1 VSPRFLALDLGAGS
15 GRAMLGSLHA
25 GALELRE
32 IHRFPNEPVRRN
44 RSLQWDVLGLWQE
57 TKRALDLTGAGRLE
71 SVGVDSWGVDFALL
85 GEHGELLENPY
96 HYRDKRTEGMMEAV
110 FKRVSREKIYAITG
124 IQFLP
129 INTLFQLYAA
139 SLAAPDL
146 VGAARAVA
154 TIPDLLN
161 YWLTGALTSE
171 YTIATTTQLIDA
183 QTRSWAT
190 EMLEE
195 LGLPTRLLLPLVEP
209 GTLIGEVTHGAS
221 ARIAGTPVVA
231 PGCHDTASAV
241 AAVSASG
248 TTAFLSCG
256 TWSLLGT
263 ELPAPIITLKALA
276 LNFTNEGG
284 VCGTTRLLK
293 NIGGLWLLQSCR
305 RRWAAEG
312 HDIAYEALLDA
323 AADETLA
330 FRSLIDPDHPA
341 FLNPSDMPASIARY
355 CRDTRQPE
363 PASPPAF
370 TRTILESLAFKY
382 RAVLESLEGLTGG
395 RFDTIRVVGGGSRNR
410 LLKQWTADATGR
422 TVLAGPVEATAL
434 GNIAM
439 QMIATGAVASLAEA
453 RAAIDRSFPLERLQP
468 IGAERWDAEYH
479 RFQQYLELTCA

>member
-1 VSPRFLALDLGAGS
+1 VSRHFLAVDLGAGS
-15 GRAMLGSLHA
+15 GRAMLGSFHA
-25 GALELRE
+25 GVLDLRE

-44 RSLQWDVLGLWQE
+44 GSLQWDILRLWQE
-57 TKRALDLTGAGRLE
+57 TRRGLDLSGGDRLE

-85 GEHGELLENPY
+85 GEQGDLLEDPY
-96 HYRDKRTEGMMEAV
+96 HYRDKRTEGMMDAV
-110 FKRVSREKIYAITG
+110 FRRVSREEIYAITG

-139 SLAAPDL
+139 CLTAPDL
-146 VGAARAVA
+146 VNAATSVA

-161 YWLTGALTSE
+161 YWLTGTLTSE

-190 EMLEE
+190 GMLESI
-195 LGLPTRLLLPLVEP
+195 GLPTRLLLPLVEP
-209 GTLIGEVTHGAS
+209 GALIGQVKPGVS
-221 ARIAGTPVVA
+221 PGVGGTPVVA
-231 PGCHDTASAV
+231 PACHDTASAV
-241 AAVSASG
+241 AAVPASG

-263 ELPAPIITLKALA
+263 ERPAPVITVKALKA
-276 LNFTNEGG
+276 NFTNEGG

-305 RRWAAEG
+305 RHWAAEG
-312 HDIAYEALLDA
+312 QDIAYDELLDA

-330 FRSLIDPDHPA
+330 FRSLIDPDYPP
-341 FLNPSDMPASIARY
+341 FLNPIDMPASIAQY
-355 CRDTRQPE
+355 CRGTRQPE
-363 PASPPAF
+363 PATPPAF
-370 TRTILESLAFKY
+370 ARAILESLAFKY
-382 RAVLESLEGLTGG
+382 RAVLESLEAVTGQ

-422 TVLAGPVEATAL
+422 TVLAGPAEATAL

-439 QMIATGAVASLAEA
+439 QMLATGAVTSLAEA
-453 RAAIDRSFPLERLQP
+453 RAAIDRSFPVERFEP
-468 IGAERWDAEYH
+468 ITADRWDAEYR
-479 RFQQYLELTCA
+479 RFQQYVEFTCA